1 MAGKLVS
8 SQSMGSPHDQPVEMT
23 PFQGVGAP
31 MAPLEAREE
40 AVNWGRYLSALRRY
54 RWLMLLIVLLGSTI
68 GVVVARFVPPS
79 YVAVTTI
86 WVESDAGKNGPIRP
100 GELLDPAGWVQL
112 LQTPLVYAPVVHRL
126 KLYLET
132 TVPRDT
138 LAFKSFDVSTKFLT
152 GSFKLEIDSA
162 GKTWKLY
169 RGRDLF
175 SEGQVGDSIG
185 NSKALGWLWAPTSQQ
200 LGRDRTIE
208 FELQDPQLVITKIA
222 GDLRANMP
230 EKGSFLRVALESKDR
245 QRVATIVNAIS
256 QEFVDQAADLKK
268 RKLTELRIA
277 LDSQVSIAYGNLR
290 DAESRLKTF
299 QIATITQPRSGV
311 LAVTPGLTATTGQ
324 ATSDYFGQKVTLDRI
339 KRDREQLE
347 GVLERA
353 RGGAITVDAFQTI
366 PSVAQAP
373 QLRQALSDLTVR
385 EAELTALLQRY
396 TPEHPLAK
404 QAQAGIDLLRT
415 TQIPEYAQAL
425 IDQLKFQEGDLSRR
439 LGSTAQEMR
448 TIPQVAIAET
458 RLTRDLEAA
467 DGLFKMLNA
476 RLEEAKLSELS
487 AIPDVRILDYAVP
500 PRKPSSNTAPKIML
514 MAFAGSLGFAVA
526 LALLLDQL
534 DKRFRY
540 PEQVSS
546 DLGLPILGAIPAI
559 KKDRRGGLAPE
570 QAAQVVEAFRTVRLN
585 LAHSYGAAGP
595 VMLTISSPGAGDG
608 KSLVSSN
615 LAVSFAEAGYR
626 TLLIDGD
633 IRRGEIHRMFGVD
646 RRPGLLDY
654 LTGECGLE
662 EIIRPST
669 QRGLSVIPCG
679 TRRHQGPELLGSS
692 AMAELMAE
700 MKVRFNVIIVDSPPL
715 GAGIDPFVLGTTT
728 GNMMMVFRSGET
740 DRQMAE
746 AKLRLLD
753 RLPVRV
759 LGAVLNEIQAEG
771 VYRYYSYLYG
781 YSSDEE
787 KPAQVAAQSTAGAQS
802 SS

>member
-8 SQSMGSPHDQPVEMT
+8 SQSLGIPHDQPVEMT
-23 PFQGVGAP
+23 PFQGLGGAV
-31 MAPLEAREE
+31 APPEPREE

-54 RWLMLLIVLLGSTI
+54 RWLMLLIVLLGTTGGI
-68 GVVVARFVPPS
+68 VATRFVPPS
-79 YVAVTTI
+79 FSATTTI

-100 GELLDPAGWVQL
+100 GELLDDASWVQL
-112 LQTPLVYAPVVHRL
+112 LQTPIVYAPVVHRL

-132 TVPRDT
+132 AQPRDT
-138 LAFKSFDVSTKFLT
+138 LAFTSFDVKDHFSTGTFALQ
-152 GSFKLEIDSA
+152 LDVA
-162 GKTWKLY
+162 GKTWQLF
-169 RGRDLF
+169 RG
-175 SEGQVGDSIG
+175 SKPEGQGQVGDSIG
-185 NSKALGWLWAPTSQQ
+185 PRLGWQWVPTAKQ
-200 LGRDRTIE
+200 LGRDRKIE
-208 FELQDPQLVITKIA
+208 FTLRDPQVVIASIA
-222 GDLRANMP
+222 SDLHANMP
-230 EKGSFLRVALESKDR
+230 EKGSFLRVSLESKDR
-245 QRVATIVNAIS
+245 THVAAVLNAIS

-277 LDSQVSIAYGNLR
+277 LDSQVAIAYANLR
-290 DAESRLKTF
+290 DAETRLKSF

-311 LAVTPGLTATTGQ
+311 LAVTPGLSSTTSQ
-324 ATSDYFGQKVTLDRI
+324 ATSVYFSQKVTLEGIR
-339 KRDREQLE
+339 RDREQLE
-347 GVLERA
+347 AVLQRA
-353 RGGAITVDAFQTI
+353 RGGAITVDAFQTV

-373 QLRQALSDLTVR
+373 QLKQALADLTVR
-385 EAELTALLQRY
+385 EADLTALLQRY
-396 TPEHPLAK
+396 TPEHPLVKA
-404 QAQAGIDLLRT
+404 AQAAVDLLRT
-415 TQIPEYAQAL
+415 TQIPQYAQAL
-425 IDQLKFQEGDLSRR
+425 IDQLKFQEQDLNTR
-439 LGSTAQEMR
+439 LGSAAVEMR
-448 TIPQVAIAET
+448 EIPQVTITET

-467 DGLFKMLNA
+467 DGLFKMLNG

-487 AIPDVRILDYAVP
+487 AIPDIRVLDYAVA
-500 PRKPSSNTAPKIML
+500 PRKPSKNTAPKIIL
-514 MAFAGSLGFAVA
+514 MGFGASLAFAVG

-546 DLGLPILGAIPAI
+546 ELGLPILGAIPAI
-559 KKDRRGGLAPE
+559 KKDRRGGLPPD

-662 EIIRPST
+662 EIIRPTT
-669 QRGLSVIPCG
+669 QRGLWVIPCG

-781 YSSDEE
+781 YTSDEE
-787 KPAQVAAQSTAGAQS
+787 KPQVAAQSSARSDGAG
-802 SS
+802 